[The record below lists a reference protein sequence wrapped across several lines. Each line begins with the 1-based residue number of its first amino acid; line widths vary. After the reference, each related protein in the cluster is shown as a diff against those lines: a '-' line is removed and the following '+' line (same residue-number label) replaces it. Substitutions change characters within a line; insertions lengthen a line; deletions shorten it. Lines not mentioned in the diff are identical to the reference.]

1 MAHALATSPIT
12 QPDNSSFQP
21 EDWAVLARY
30 WYPVARCID
39 IGDQPVQVQLLDVKL
54 VVYRTDA
61 GLSVAL
67 DRCPHR
73 GVPLSKGC
81 VKENHLVYP
90 YHGLRFNGQGSCTK
104 IPAQP
109 ALIPSERFKLY
120 SLPAVERYGLLWT
133 CLAPDAASDI
143 PPMPSWGAEGHQQV
157 LPPHVDIYGSAGR
170 QVEGF
175 VDVAHFAFVHHEAF
189 ADAENPVVPTYE
201 TTVTEGC
208 IRSDY
213 ISTVSNFPKGLQHM
227 APEGFLWRRVYEIYP
242 PFTAR
247 LTVHF
252 PNDGLL
258 NILNAA
264 SPMTATSTRLFV
276 PITRNFDTTGPVE
289 DVYAFNAQVFAEDKE
304 IVESQWPQ
312 DLPLEPLEEAHFAAD
327 RSSVAYRRALKD
339 MGLRFKPKETEK
351 EKEKEKAA
359 A

>member
-1 MAHALATSPIT
+1 MASIPAAVRIT
-12 QPDNSSFQP
+12 QPENGTFHP
-21 EDWAVLARY
+21 EDWAILARH
-30 WYPVARCID
+30 WFPIARCVD
-39 IGDQPVQVQLLDVKL
+39 VADQPVQVQLLDVKL
-54 VVYRTDA
+54 VVYRTSA

-81 VKENHLVYP
+81 VKEDHLVCA
-90 YHGLRFNGQGSCTK
+90 YHGLRYNSQGTCTS
-104 IPAQP
+104 IPAHP
-109 ALIPSERFKLY
+109 TLVPSDRFKLR

-133 CLAPDAASDI
+133 CLMPEADAAI
-143 PPMPSWGAEGHQQV
+143 APMPTWSDESFQQV
-157 LPPHVDIYGSAGR
+157 LPPYVDIHGSAGR

-189 ADAENPVVPTYE
+189 ADPDNPVVPTYE
-201 TTVTEGC
+201 TTVTDAG

-213 ISTVSNFPKGLQHM
+213 ISTVSNFPKGLQDL
-227 APEGFLWRRVYEIYP
+227 APEGFQWRRVYEIYP

-289 DVYAFNAQVFAEDKE
+289 DVYAFNAQVFAEDQD

-312 DLPLEPLEEAHFAAD
+312 DLPLDPQAEAHFAAD
-327 RSSVAYRRALKD
+327 RTSVAFRRALKE
-339 MGLRFKPKETEK
+339 MGLSFKRAVP
-351 EKEKEKAA
+351 A
-359 A
+359 

>member
-1 MAHALATSPIT
+1 MMTAVAQSPAIAPASQSVK
-12 QPDNSSFQP
+12 QPENSSFRPQ
-21 EDWAVLARY
+21 DWAVLARH
-30 WYPVARCID
+30 WYPVARCED
-39 IGDQPVQVQLLDVKL
+39 ITDQPMQVRLLDVKL
-54 VVYRTDA
+54 VVWRTSA

-81 VKENHLVYP
+81 VKDDHLICA
-90 YHGLRFNGQGSCTK
+90 YHGLHFNPKGSCTK

-109 ALIPSERFKLY
+109 ALAPSDRFGLR
-120 SLPAVERYGLLWT
+120 SLPAQERYGLLWT
-133 CLAPDAASDI
+133 CLVPDGEATI
-143 PPMPSWGAEGHQQV
+143 PPMPTWEEAGHQQV
-157 LPPHVDIYGSAGR
+157 LPPHVDIHGSAGR

-189 ADAENPVVPTYE
+189 ADANNPVVPTYE
-201 TTVTEGC
+201 TTVTRDC

-213 ISTVSNFPKGLQHM
+213 TSTVSNFPKAMQHL
-227 APEGFLWRRVYEIYP
+227 APDGFQWRRVYEIYP

-276 PITRNFDTTGPVE
+276 PITRNFDTTGPIE
-289 DVYAFNAQVFAEDKE
+289 DVYAFNAQVFEEDKD

-312 DLPLEPLEEAHFAAD
+312 DLPLDPQAEAHFAAD
-327 RSSVAYRRALKD
+327 RSSVAYRRRLKE
-339 MGLRFKPKETEK
+339 MGLGAKPVEV
-351 EKEKEKAA
+351 AA
-359 A
+359 

>member
-1 MAHALATSPIT
+1 MPIKPAAPAIT
-12 QPDNSSFQP
+12 QPETSTFPPQ
-21 EDWAVLARY
+21 DWAILARH

-39 IGDQPVQVQLLDVKL
+39 IADQPVQVQLLDVKL
-54 VVYRTDA
+54 VAYRTSA

-81 VKENHLVYP
+81 VKNDHLVCA
-90 YHGLRFNGQGSCTK
+90 YHGLTFNGEGSCTR
-104 IPAQP
+104 IPAHP
-109 ALIPSERFKLY
+109 SLVPSERFRLR

-133 CLAPDAASDI
+133 CLTPEPQSDAAI
-143 PPMPSWGAEGHQQV
+143 PPMPTWSADEHQQV
-157 LPPHVDIYGSAGR
+157 LPPYVDIQGSAGR

-189 ADAENPVVPTYE
+189 ADPDNPVVPTYE
-201 TTVTEGC
+201 TTLTDTG

-213 ISTVSNFPKGLQHM
+213 VSTVSNFPKGMQHL
-227 APEGFLWRRVYEIYP
+227 APEGFQWRRVYEIYP

-289 DVYAFNAQVFAEDKE
+289 DVYAFNAQVFAEDQD

-312 DLPLEPLEEAHFAAD
+312 DLPLDPQAEAHFAAD
-327 RSSVAYRRALKD
+327 RSSVAYRRRLKE
-339 MGLRFKPKETEK
+339 MGLSFKRAVP
-351 EKEKEKAA
+351 A
-359 A
+359 